1 MESDLL
7 RTPAAL
13 ERALAVPVLG
23 AIPAMP
29 GQKDAPQ
36 SAAQPGRLEAPT
48 TA

>member
-13 ERALAVPVLG
+13 ERALGVPVLG
-23 AIPAMP
+23 AIPVAGNLREASQP
-29 GQKDAPQ
+29 VASPNRLP
-36 SAAQPGRLEAPT
+36 AAK